1 MHSGRDEMIG
11 KVTQGLRLSDTAL
24 AGCRTTP
31 DKATAA
37 MLVGWEVVVKNCLPI
52 EERWK
57 LENSPPDTA
66 LLAEIERIYCTNWPN
81 KRICAALR
89 SFYDADPQ
97 GWWEFRDTR
106 ALLDLAIR
114 SALEAAFSPAENIP
128 EQGQSGPPD

>member
-57 LENSPPDTA
+57 LKNAPPDET

-81 KRICAALR
+81 KRICAALGA
-89 SFYDADPQ
+89 FYEADPQ
-97 GWWEFRDTR
+97 DWWEFRDTR

-114 SALEAAFSPAENIP
+114 SALEAAFYPLEEIP
-128 EQGQSGPPD
+128 EHDENNRPV